1 MVSRE
6 GLPVQRALQLE
17 EVRSGQGQQGQGGKR
32 GRTFSSG
39 QRGQNVHVP
48 SSRPRNRAR
57 GVK

>member
-32 GRTFSSG
+32 GRSFSSG
-39 QRGQNVHVP
+39 QRGQNVRVP
-48 SSRPRNRAR
+48 GSGPRDRA
-57 GVK
+57 